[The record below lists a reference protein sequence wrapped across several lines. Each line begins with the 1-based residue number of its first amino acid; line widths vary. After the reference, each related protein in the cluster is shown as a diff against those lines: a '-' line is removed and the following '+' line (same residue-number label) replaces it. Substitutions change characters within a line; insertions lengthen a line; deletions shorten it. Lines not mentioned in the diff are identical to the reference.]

1 MKIRI
6 IAGVHGGRTID
17 APPTRRTHPMS
28 ERARNALFNSLA
40 DAVHDATVLDAFA
53 GSGAL
58 GLEAL
63 SRGAKRATLVEKD
76 RVAARVINESIT
88 LLRLQDQARVI
99 CAGVKSWLGTN
110 PDEQFS
116 LIFTDPPY
124 HDLQHGTIRDLASR
138 LSPDGVL
145 VLSWPDGE
153 KPLTLPGLEI
163 YRERSYAGAQI
174 IFYRHK

>member
-6 IAGVHGGRTID
+6 IAGRHGGRAID

-28 ERARNALFNSLA
+28 SRARNALFNSLA
-40 DAVHDATVLDAFA
+40 HEVHGATVLDTFA

-63 SRGAKRATLVEKD
+63 SRGAASAVLVEKD
-76 RVAARVINESIT
+76 RVAARVINESIV
-88 LLRLQDQARVI
+88 LLRLQEQAKVI
-99 CAGVKSWLGTN
+99 CASVKSWLGTN
-110 PDEQFS
+110 PDAQFS
-116 LIFTDPPY
+116 LIFADPPY
-124 HDLQHGTIRDLASR
+124 HDLQHGTIRAIAKRLAS
-138 LSPDGVL
+138 DGVL
-145 VLSWPDGE
+145 VLSWPDDE

>member
-6 IAGVHGGRTID
+6 ISGLHGGRTID

-40 DAVHDATVLDAFA
+40 HEIYGAKVLDAFA

-63 SRGAKRATLVEKD
+63 SRGATSAILIEKD
-76 RVAARVINESIT
+76 RVAARVISESIT
-88 LLRLQDQARVI
+88 LLRLGDHAQVV
-99 CAGVKSWLGTN
+99 CASVKSWLGTN
-110 PDEQFS
+110 PDAQFS
-116 LIFTDPPY
+116 LIFADPPY
-124 HDLQHGTIRDLASR
+124 HDLQHPTIRALAKR
-138 LSPDGVL
+138 LAPDGTL

-153 KPLTLPGLEI
+153 KPLTLPGLEV
-163 YRERSYAGAQI
+163 YRERAYAGAQI
-174 IFYRHK
+174 IFYRHQ